1 VKPLGADCNNMS
13 SDCANE
19 DSGVECTDAGKCAC
33 AEEYFVNDF
42 GECKLSK

>member
-33 AEEYFVNDF
+33 TEEYFVNDF